1 MGHISGSPHVSQVCP
16 GALGAWSLE
25 VGAWNT
31 LGLGLWSWNLCISNM
46 KYNILLI
53 VSYAIVCVSTIDIMN
68 GLKGSTSNNGSG
80 NCPTEFVDLGGC
92 CYFFSEKRRPTNWA
106 IAKEECEAMVEE
118 TGLTTGSIGLAEFGT
133 GAGCSCDTAL
143 MEEVRNRGG
152 DDNQYW
158 VGANDLDNEGTW
170 VWSVSGKMFNVQQ
183 LVGVGSTRWWQQPQ
197 LPHCLDS

>member
-1 MGHISGSPHVSQVCP
+1 MG
-16 GALGAWSLE
+16 
-25 VGAWNT
+25 
-31 LGLGLWSWNLCISNM
+31 CISNM

-143 MEEVRNRGG
+143 IAWTAKQNRYRANFADG
-152 DDNQYW
+152 DCSKKWY
-158 VGANDLDNEGTW
+158 
-170 VWSVSGKMFNVQQ
+170 
-183 LVGVGSTRWWQQPQ
+183 
-197 LPHCLDS
+197 HIC